1 MPDNELI
8 HYQFML
14 DEAKIIALK
23 YIWEFAGIPYLWGGD
38 SPLEGFDCSGL
49 CVEFLQAAGLMDPGE
64 DATAHGLYLK
74 FKNKQSPPEDGC
86 LVFWFRDGKAIH
98 VEIMVS
104 ATHTLGASG
113 GGSKTKT
120 IADAIKQNA
129 YVKLRPVNH
138 RGDIYKIVNPFL
150 KET

>member
-1 MPDNELI
+1 MPSNKDL
-8 HYQFML
+8 
-14 DEAKIIALK
+14 ALK

-74 FKNKQSPPEDGC
+74 FKNKQSLPGAGC
-86 LVFWFRDGKAIH
+86 LVFWFREGKAIH

-104 ATHTLGASG
+104 RSQTLGASG

-120 IADAIKQNA
+120 IAEAIKQNA

>member
-1 MPDNELI
+1 MPSNKDL
-8 HYQFML
+8 
-14 DEAKIIALK
+14 ALK
-23 YIWEFAGIPYLWGGD
+23 YIWQYCGTPYLWGGAG
-38 SPLEGFDCSGL
+38 PFFDCSGL
-49 CVEFLQAAGLMDPGE
+49 AVEFLQAAGLMYSNE

-74 FKNKQSPPEDGC
+74 FKNKQSLPGAGC
-86 LVFWFRDGKAIH
+86 LVFWFKDGHAVH

-104 ATHTLGASG
+104 RSQTLGASG

-138 RGDIYKIVNPFL
+138 RGDIYKITNPFL